1 MIGSLTG
8 MGIYDEDDV
17 VKAIVGGRLAAGC
30 ACDECGVVRV
40 VHSVEST
47 VWRG

>member
-1 MIGSLTG
+1 MTG